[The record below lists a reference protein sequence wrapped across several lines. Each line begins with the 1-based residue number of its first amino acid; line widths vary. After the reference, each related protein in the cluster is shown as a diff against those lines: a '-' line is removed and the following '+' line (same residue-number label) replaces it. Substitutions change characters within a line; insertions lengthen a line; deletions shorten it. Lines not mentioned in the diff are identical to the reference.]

1 VTPAERAAM
10 QRRANGAGLL
20 GFLEPAMTVGSG
32 IAAQAITGAAALPT
46 LFMGND
52 DRSGVDTYVDA
63 QRKMQDSMT
72 YQPRSP
78 EGQEG
83 LLYAADKMAPVGS
96 AIEAGQRYLGD
107 REMNSLPDNAPV
119 WAKAAAGTF
128 GYMIPDL
135 LGVGLGTGPLLRA
148 ASNVSRKA
156 GVPEFGAD
164 VAPFK
169 KPGFEGEL
177 GAVAGKKPVAGGVKA
192 NATAAGNYHPVGAG
206 KKLKNTPSEV
216 AVHKTDMEGVEPFK
230 NVSVDSLLGKT
241 IISATGDTTDAGKV
255 LTGIGDV
262 EFDEPVPLLGGF
274 GNQQLGS
281 AFASAGGNLK
291 TIQNRAKAAMEAGSE
306 PVVSYTNMGFGSSNF
321 NTMMSDTTLQMMH
334 SNPAIPKRAK
344 KAFDKELRAIS
355 PDWKGID
362 HPEASA
368 QLRDTTGRLR
378 TDFMKIAGL
387 DKHQD
392 AGFPNLTDVRMAI
405 TAPSMLNAPDY
416 HSGHNMSAT
425 DAQID
430 PNPKFN
436 HPTYDTHLNQT
447 EYLGGLDKPL
457 PMEMMFPDFFKQ
469 AAEKGL
475 ARPKRAFELSKP
487 SQLVTPELVD
497 IWGEAME
504 PYKTSEALGMP
515 HGGQRGG
522 MSEPLPGAPS
532 RPNIPK
538 YGPTTI
544 GRNRDIDFALDNFA
558 KTVEHPINKPD
569 KYVPLDKQFAGETG
583 REFEAMEADWD
594 SPKVK
599 DSYKSLIGDIGKQY
613 DEAIKSGIKPYFI
626 DGDNPY
632 QSSPSLSLLDMANN
646 RRLGIYPTKDGFGSD
661 DGVDVSKNP
670 MLGESPYKIDGQPML
685 WNDVFRFVHD
695 AYGHGGTGV
704 GFRAAGEDNAY
715 ISHFGSVSPGS
726 RLALANE
733 TRGQN
738 TALNY
743 GEHGEHNRTANQD
756 DTIFQDQKAG
766 LLSNKAIYGNVNKA
780 FDEPIV
786 LKGGLLAD
794 DPRLEGAINDE
805 GLLSMK
811 HFANQELDSIDPAKY
826 GSGLAGRTRSEKN
839 RSYHPDFLDRS
850 YFGIDADENPYR
862 REAGLGSIE
871 HESTIAPEHIYDADK
886 DPEGLLAGPED
897 FTTREKA
904 IFESGYSGF
913 LTNHP
918 QHGKVAIVF
927 DKLEAKRLKESGFAH
942 PIMLAA
948 QGAAGA
954 AVMYYA
960 GED

>member
-1 VTPAERAAM
+1 MTASRGQKAASGLLNDAGIKGI
-10 QRRANGAGLL
+10 RYLDGNSRGANKGTRNYVNFDADDVNVVSRNGDPIPVEGLL
-20 GFLEPAMTVGSG
+20 G
-32 IAAQAITGAAALPT
+32 
-46 LFMGND
+46 
-52 DRSGVDTYVDA
+52 
-63 QRKMQDSMT
+63 K
-72 YQPRSP
+72 
-78 EGQEG
+78 
-83 LLYAADKMAPVGS
+83 
-96 AIEAGQRYLGD
+96 
-107 REMNSLPDNAPV
+107 
-119 WAKAAAGTF
+119 AK
-128 GYMIPDL
+128 
-135 LGVGLGTGPLLRA
+135 
-148 ASNVSRKA
+148 
-156 GVPEFGAD
+156 
-164 VAPFK
+164 K
-169 KPGFEGEL
+169 KRP
-177 GAVAGKKPVAGGVKA
+177 PAGGVKA
-192 NATAAGNYHPVGAG
+192 NAETAGNYHPVGLG
-206 KKLKNTPSEV
+206 RKLKNTPSDIV
-216 AVHKTDMEGVEPFK
+216 AHKIDMDGVAPYK
-230 NVSVDSLLGKT
+230 NVDVESLLGKT
-241 IISATGDTTDAGKV
+241 IISATGDTTDAGKI

-262 EFDEPVPLLGGF
+262 EFDKPVELLGGA

-281 AFASAGGNLK
+281 AFASAAGNLK
-291 TIQNRAKAAMEAGSE
+291 TIQNRAKAAIEAGSE
-306 PVVSYTNMGFGSSNF
+306 PVISYTGMGFGSSNF

-355 PDWKGID
+355 PNWKGID

-368 QLRDTTGRLR
+368 QLRDSTGALR
-378 TDFMKIAGL
+378 TDFMKVAGL
-387 DKHQD
+387 SRYQD
-392 AGFPNLTDVRMAI
+392 AGFPNLTDVRAAI

-425 DAQID
+425 DGTVDQ
-430 PNPKFN
+430 NPRFN
-436 HPTYDTHLNQT
+436 HPTYDTHLKQT
-447 EYLGGLDKPL
+447 EYLGGLAKPL
-457 PMEMMFPDFFKQ
+457 PMETMFPDFFKQ

-475 ARPKRAFELSKP
+475 TGPKRAFELSKP

-504 PYKTSEALGMP
+504 PFKSNELFGKAIP

-532 RPNIPK
+532 TRNIPN
-538 YGPTTI
+538 YGPARI
-544 GRNRDIDFALDNFA
+544 GPNRDIDFALDNYA
-558 KTVEHPINKPD
+558 KQVDHSVNKPD
-569 KYVPLDKQFAGETG
+569 KYVPLDEKFAGETG

-594 SPKVK
+594 SPAIQA
-599 DSYKSLIGDIGKQY
+599 SYKSLITDISKQY
-613 DEAIKSGIKPYFI
+613 EEALRAGITPKFI

-632 QSSPSLSLLDMANN
+632 QSSPSLSLLDMANK
-646 RRLGIYPTKDGFGSD
+646 RELSIFPTKDGYGPD
-661 DGVDVSKNP
+661 DAIGASNNP
-670 MLGESPYKIDGQPML
+670 MLRESPYKIDGQPML

-695 AYGHGGTGV
+695 AYGHGATGA

-715 ISHFGSVSPGS
+715 ISHFSSLSPES

-743 GEHGEHNRTANQD
+743 GKHGEHNRTANQD

-766 LLSNKAIYGNVNKA
+766 LLSNKAIYGNINKA
-780 FDEPIV
+780 FDERKV
-786 LKGGLLAD
+786 LKGGLLGE
-794 DPRLEGAINDE
+794 DPRLKGAINDE

-826 GSGLAGRTRSEKN
+826 GSGLAGRTMAEKN

-862 REAGLGSIE
+862 REAGLGGIE

-886 DPEGLLAGPED
+886 DPEGLLGGPED
-897 FTTREKA
+897 FTTKEKA

-918 QHGKVAIVF
+918 RHGKVAIVF

-960 GED
+960 GQD